1 MSRLLCADAH
11 EESIMPPVVYET
23 VAWLRRYSAI
33 PFPPLPGESEAGALP
48 DPARSAYAAP
58 LAGAVIGAAAGLV
71 IVIVSALGASD
82 FVAASAGVLALLA
95 ITGGRAEAAVETLA
109 GAQRSAIR
117 YGIVAIALAVLL
129 RASAL
134 DALLI
139 RHVWGVLFA
148 LAGACAVARAAAIG
162 FALLRPASPEAVPGD
177 QQSLQWLAIAGLG
190 LGIVTVFPFYGL
202 GAAVAGIVAAAGAVA
217 LVSAFVPRG
226 ADGTDNFTATA
237 ELAAEIAF
245 LIAVV
250 AFSNP

>member
-1 MSRLLCADAH
+1 
-11 EESIMPPVVYET
+11 MPPVVYET

-58 LAGAVIGAAAGLV
+58 IAGAVIGTLAGLAV
-71 IVIVSALGASD
+71 VVAVALGASA

-95 ITGGRAEAAVETLA
+95 ITGGRAEAAVEALA
-109 GAQRSAIR
+109 GGHSSAIR
-117 YGIVAIALAVLL
+117 YGIIAIAAAVLL

-139 RHVWGVLFA
+139 GHAWGVLFA
-148 LAGACAVARAAAIG
+148 LAGACAVGRAATIG

-177 QQSLQWLAIAGLG
+177 QQSLLWLAITGLG
-190 LGIVTVFPFYGL
+190 LGLVTVFPYYGL
-202 GAAVAGIVAAAGAVA
+202 GAAVSGIAAAAGAVA
-217 LVSAFVPRG
+217 LVSAFMSRG
-226 ADGTDNFTATA
+226 ADGTDNFSATA